1 MINQYLIYT
10 ASPAGV
16 GEAGDIRRAAAHMR
30 GAIVAYTDLYL
41 HIDGERIGRGARQ
54 TFPVLNP
61 ASGEMLGELP
71 LADAGDLDRA
81 LDAAARGFRSWRD
94 STPQQRA
101 EVLNGASRLLVER
114 VDALARTMTL
124 EQGKTLGEARVE
136 VMMTAGLFAFYA
148 GECARNYGRVLVRPA
163 GQRAT
168 VTHEPVG
175 PVAAFAPWNF
185 PAGNPGRKLGAPIA
199 AGCSV
204 ILKAAEETPASA
216 LAVLQCLL
224 DAGLPPGVAQAVFGV
239 PDTVSRHLLG
249 SAVIRKL
256 SFTGSTV
263 VGRQLLKL
271 AADDMKRT
279 TMELGGHGPVLVF
292 DDADVDRALD
302 TMAASKW
309 RNAGQVCVSPTR
321 YIVQQDMFTR
331 FRDGFVERARALRV
345 GDGLDPQSQ
354 MGPMANARRPEA
366 MERLIADAV
375 AQGSKLATGG
385 ERMGNQGFFFAPTV
399 LSEVPAS
406 AQVMNEEPFGP
417 VAIINPYPDEE
428 AMIAEANRLPYGL
441 AAYAWTADAQ
451 RQRRIAR
458 EIEAGMV
465 GVNTSMIGGAD
476 SPFGGVKWSGHGSED
491 GPEGIQACL
500 VTKAVHEA

>member
-1 MINQYLIYT
+1 M
-10 ASPAGV
+10 
-16 GEAGDIRRAAAHMR
+16 
-30 GAIVAYTDLYL
+30 AYPDLYL
-41 HIDGERIGRGARQ
+41 HIDGERVGRGNRR
-54 TFPVLNP
+54 TLPVLNP
-61 ASGEMLGELP
+61 ANAEVLGELP
-71 LADAGDLDRA
+71 LADAADLDRA
-81 LDAAARGFRSWRD
+81 LDAAARGFRVWRD

-101 EVLNGASRLLVER
+101 AVLNGASRLLHDR
-114 VDALARTMTL
+114 IDTLAHVMTL
-124 EQGKTLGEARVE
+124 EEGKTLSEARTE
-136 VMMTAGLFAFYA
+136 VMMVAGLFAFYA
-148 GECARNYGRVLVRPA
+148 GECQRLYGRALVRPT
-163 GQRAT
+163 GQRST

-239 PDTVSRHLLG
+239 PDEVSRHLLG
-249 SAVIRKL
+249 SPVIRKL
-256 SFTGSTV
+256 SFTGSTA
-263 VGRQLLKL
+263 VGKHLVKL
-271 AADDMKRT
+271 AAEDMKRT

-292 DDADVDRALD
+292 GDADVDRALD
-302 TMAASKW
+302 TMATAKW

-321 YIVQQDMFTR
+321 YIVQQDVFAR
-331 FRDGFVERARALRV
+331 FRRGFIERAQALRV

-366 MERLIADAV
+366 MERMVADAM
-375 AQGSKLATGG
+375 ARGATLDTGG
-385 ERMGNQGFFFAPTV
+385 ARIGNRGFFFAPTV
-399 LSEVPAS
+399 LSEVPLA

-417 VAIINPYPDEE
+417 VAIINPYPGEE
-428 AMIAEANRLPYGL
+428 AMVAEANRLPYGL
-441 AAYAWTADAQ
+441 AAYVWTGDPQ
-451 RQRRIAR
+451 RQKRVAR

-491 GPEGIQACL
+491 GPEGLQACL
-500 VTKAVHEA
+500 ITKAVHEA